1 MEDEPR
7 IDLGRLEAIM
17 VALMQMEDRLEQIL
31 RILFEEDDGEEDLE
45 PEEREKV
52 IALIREVKQE
62 VQELR
67 EYVESFRHAKR

>member
-1 MEDEPR
+1 M
-7 IDLGRLEAIM
+7 AKKTWS
-17 VALMQMEDRLEQIL
+17 
-31 RILFEEDDGEEDLE
+31 

-67 EYVESFRHAKR
+67 EYVESLRHAKR